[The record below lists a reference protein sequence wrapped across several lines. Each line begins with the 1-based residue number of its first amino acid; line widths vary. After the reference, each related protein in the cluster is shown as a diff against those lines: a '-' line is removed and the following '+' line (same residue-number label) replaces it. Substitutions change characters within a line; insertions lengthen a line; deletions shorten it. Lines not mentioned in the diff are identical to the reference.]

1 MQEQNANL
9 MDARNSEAI
18 MLLGTHLDLQEVADE
33 AVGGHALREG
43 TLRSLALLGAALEL
57 GKEVVRQ
64 RRIQRPLCLQEGTA
78 LCDMVTGW
86 RSVPIFRI

>member
-1 MQEQNANL
+1 

-18 MLLGTHLDLQEVADE
+18 MLLGTRLDLQEVADE

-43 TLRSLALLGAALEL
+43 ALRSLALLGAALEL

-64 RRIQRPLCLQEGTA
+64 RRIQRPLCLHTGTA

-86 RSVPIFRI
+86 RSVPIFSI